1 MSTNTHT
8 HTPDWRQ
15 QHWTMS
21 LQGTKNIQKTK
32 KLIEMPGNRKL
43 RWQCQTNAEQRQVI
57 QAMLHQHVV
66 GGDLDDSVHEA
77 CVHVD
82 DKDANERHLLPRVLE
97 YQVRIVRLTA
107 KAVWSHHHRQ
117 VAGVHLSNSR
127 VLSRGKHLQTAA
139 VRCFHRAFYFIF
151 VKTITIKCTTGCSI
165 STRLN

>member
-77 CVHVD
+77 CVHVYYQC
-82 DKDANERHLLPRVLE
+82 ANKCHLLPCVLK
-97 YQVRIVRLTA
+97 YQVWIIRLAA
-107 KAVWSHHHRQ
+107 KAVWSHHHCQ
-117 VAGVHLSNSR
+117 VARVHLCDSSI
-127 VLSRGKHLQTAA
+127 LSSSKHLQTNNN
-139 VRCFHRAFYFIF
+139 
-151 VKTITIKCTTGCSI
+151 S
-165 STRLN
+165 RLLSLCHLSLVSYAQMLPDRLD